1 MASIPT
7 DAETVAEGTVFV
19 AGEALPGFLAQATT
33 PVTYCRMIWRDGL
46 PHDFIYLYAN
56 PAFEEQLGLGK
67 VTGKRVSEV
76 LPDIRVSGRPTLG
89 IYGRVAA
96 GGGPQS
102 FELYHQIIRKWLT
115 VRAFSPRPGYFS
127 AFFTNVDEKASGNRL
142 RSTFDAM
149 AEGFLIVNRQGEII
163 DHNAAAERILG
174 MHRDVLRERTRAG
187 AQWQPFH
194 EDGTPYAVRDYPAI
208 ETVLTGRPLR
218 DRVMGFTDPEGSTHW
233 ISINTQPIGAP
244 GAPPDYAVST
254 FVDITAR
261 KKAEQ
266 QRHATLEAMSD
277 GFLAID
283 EQWRFVHM
291 NAAAERMLGTPREEL
306 IGRNQ
311 WEFYPA
317 TLDSPLEKAYRDAAA
332 GRPAVFENF
341 YEPWQRW
348 FSCRCFPREGGGITV
363 FFTDITEA
371 RESEEALRRSHDELR
386 SLVGQ
391 MNALEERERS
401 RIARE
406 LHDELQQ
413 SLAAARFEIMA
424 VRRALGEDA
433 PQLREIAASATRNLD
448 LVIESTRRIV
458 GDLRPPVLDALGL
471 GPALETLAERL
482 RALAGIFIEVSTL
495 DPAGSAARLPQ
506 EVTYC
511 LYRIAQE
518 SLNNVQKHAD
528 AARVEICLDLATP
541 GSVELR
547 VRDDGRGLQA
557 VDLRKDGSY
566 GVLGMRERLHA
577 LGGELTV
584 VGIPAEGTL
593 VRARVPLR
601 SG

>member
-19 AGEALPGFLAQATT
+19 AGEALPGFLAQAPT
-33 PVTYCRMIWRDGL
+33 PVTYCRMIWQDGL

-76 LPDIRVSGRPTLG
+76 LPDIRNSGRPTLG

-96 GGGPQS
+96 GGEPQT

-115 VRAFSPRPGYFS
+115 VRVFSPRPGYFS

-149 AEGFLIVNRQGEII
+149 AEGFLIVNRQGEIV
-163 DHNAAAERILG
+163 DHNAAAEQILG
-174 MHRDVLRERTRAG
+174 MHRNVLRERARAN

-218 DRVMGFTDPEGSTHW
+218 DRVMGFTDPGGATHW

-244 GAPPDYAVST
+244 GEPPEYAVST

-261 KKAEQ
+261 KKAER
-266 QRHATLEAMSD
+266 QRLATLEAMSD

-283 EQWRFVHM
+283 DQWRFVYV
-291 NAAAERMLGTPREEL
+291 NAAAERMLGARRDEL
-306 IGRNQ
+306 IGFNH
-311 WEFYPA
+311 WERYPA
-317 TLDSPLEKAYRDAAA
+317 ALGTPLEKAYREAAA
-332 GRPAVFENF
+332 GQPGAIENF
-341 YEPWQRW
+341 YAPWQRW
-348 FSCRCFPREGGGITV
+348 FSCRCLPREGGGIAV

-371 RESEEALRRSHDELR
+371 RESREALQRSRDELR

-391 MNALEERERS
+391 LNVLEERERS

-413 SLAAARFEIMA
+413 SLAAARMEIMT
-424 VRRALGEDA
+424 VRRTLGEDA
-433 PQLREIAASATRNLD
+433 AGLREIAESAARNLD
-448 LVIESTRRIV
+448 LVIGSTRRIV

-482 RALAGIFIEVSTL
+482 RALTGISGKVSTL
-495 DPAGSAARLPQ
+495 DPSGTSARLP
-506 EVTYC
+506 EEITYC
-511 LYRIAQE
+511 LYRVAQE
-518 SLNNVQKHAD
+518 SLNNVQKHAG
-528 AARVEICLDLATP
+528 AAHVEICLDLGTP

-557 VDLRKDGSY
+557 ADLRKGGSY

-584 VGIPAEGTL
+584 DGIPAGGTL

-601 SG
+601 IE